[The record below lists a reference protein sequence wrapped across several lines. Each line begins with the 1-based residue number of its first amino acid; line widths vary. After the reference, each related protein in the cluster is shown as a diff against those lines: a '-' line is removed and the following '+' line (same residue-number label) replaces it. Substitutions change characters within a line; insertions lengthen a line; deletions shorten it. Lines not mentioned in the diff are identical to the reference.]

1 MQNQEIDIFY
11 PNSVSAWREWL
22 EQNHLS
28 AQAVWL
34 LYYTKSSGKPTISWS
49 EAVDVALCFGWIDSK
64 RVKID
69 SETSHQYFTK
79 RKAKSTW
86 SRVNKDKIEQLTA
99 EGLMTEAGL
108 KIVEIAKQNG
118 SWTILDSIEAL
129 EIPEILALAFSQN
142 EGSKQK
148 FQAQTKSKQKLM
160 LYGLKAAKTIPT
172 KEKRIAEILEALSN

>member
-1 MQNQEIDIFY
+1 MQNQEIEIFY

-28 AQAVWL
+28 AQSVWL

-49 EAVDVALCFGWIDSK
+49 EAVDVALCFGWIDST
-64 RVKID
+64 RIKID
-69 SETSHQYFTK
+69 AETSRQYFTK

-99 EGLMTEAGL
+99 AGLMTEAGM
-108 KIVEIAKQNG
+108 KCVEIAKQNG
-118 SWTILDSIEAL
+118 SWTVLDSIEAL
-129 EIPEILALAFSQN
+129 EIPEILELAFSQQ

-148 FQAQTKSKQKLM
+148 FQALSKSKQKLM

-172 KEKRIAEILEALSN
+172 QEKRIGEILEALLN

>member
-11 PNSVSAWREWL
+11 PNNVSAWRDWL
-22 EQNHLS
+22 EQNHATQQS
-28 AQAVWL
+28 VWL

-64 RVKID
+64 HVKID
-69 SETSHQYFTK
+69 AETSRQYFTK

-99 EGLMTEAGL
+99 AGLMTEAGL
-108 KIVEIAKQNG
+108 KSVEIAKQNG

-129 EIPEILALAFSQN
+129 EIPEILELAFSQN

-148 FQAQTKSKQKLM
+148 FQTQSKSKQKLM

-172 KEKRIAEILEALSN
+172 QEKRIAEILEALLN